1 MSLLPSSF
9 DSSTAEEAEPRIVG
23 VESDEAD
30 EIFAALS
37 SGTARKLLMELHDE
51 PAPPAELAD
60 RVGTSVQNA
69 QYHLDKLEAA
79 GAIEIIGTAYS
90 EKGREMNVYAPAD
103 QPLVIFAGDEEENA
117 LRTALSRL
125 LGSVGLLALGSVAV
139 QSLFGDQLLPF
150 TGTPDAAPADEE
162 DADVVE
168 DEAPADDTVD
178 APDEVDDDAVPEESP
193 EEAEVDDAPDEMPA
207 DDEADVEEPSPEF
220 DSEPQREEETLDSAD
235 GLLETVAEEISEGF
249 GTLVDVTASLPPGLL
264 FFIGGLF
271 VCTLVIGVL
280 YHRDVS
286 GD

>member
-9 DSSTAEEAEPRIVG
+9 DSSTAEEPEPRIVG

-37 SGTARKLLMELHDE
+37 SETARKLLMELHDD
-51 PAPPAELAD
+51 PTPPAELAD
-60 RVGTSVQNA
+60 RVGTTVQNA

-103 QPLVIFAGDEEENA
+103 QPLVIFAGEDDESA

-125 LGSVGLLALGSVAV
+125 LGSVGLLALGSVAI

-150 TGTPDAAPADEE
+150 TGSPDGAPADGEDAAPPDDE
-162 DADVVE
+162 
-168 DEAPADDTVD
+168 TVD
-178 APDEVDDDAVPEESP
+178 APDEVDDDAALEESP
-193 EEAEVDDAPDEMPA
+193 EEAPAPDDSP
-207 DDEADVEEPSPEF
+207 EAEEDAAEEPAPEF
-220 DSEPQREEETLDSAD
+220 DSEPQREEDVGEETLDSAD
-235 GLLETVAEEISEGF
+235 GFIETAAEEISDGF
-249 GTLVDVTASLPPGLL
+249 STLLDAAASLPPGLL
-264 FFIGGLF
+264 FFLGGLF

-280 YHRDVS
+280 YYRDVS
-286 GD
+286 GN